1 MTGQVL
7 FLWEGGGQKIEFAQ
21 NPEWSGS
28 IFAMKGAQGIREE
41 RRRGMAKEAWKKR
54 AILPLS
60 RLTRSTNIGGQRGQQ
75 HSASFL
81 L

>member
-28 IFAMKGAQGIREE
+28 IFAMKGAWGIRREK
-41 RRRGMAKEAWKKR
+41 RDGKRGMEKTRNSPSVTSDTQHKHKR
-54 AILPLS
+54 AERAAAFS
-60 RLTRSTNIGGQRGQQ
+60 
-75 HSASFL
+75 
-81 L
+81 